1 MRNYWV
7 TYLSPAA
14 KTADS
19 RIDPT
24 CGQYRHRALLQADS
38 PRGIV
43 AELRARGAT
52 TLSIKPARAPSP
64 LLDRSMS
71 RQAKV
76 DLLRAIALNM
86 SGGISAGRAYELA
99 AAAATG
105 PMRVRLDSGLQVLAR
120 GGSFAD
126 AIASLG
132 LYDETTQIL
141 LEAGERTGD
150 VRQAIDAAIAHYTA
164 HAANMK
170 GLIALAG
177 VVGVDLLMAIPSVW
191 AVRYEMLPMLA
202 NTSMPQAKPEQVQAF
217 KTGLANATLLNDVLL
232 WLAGLLVLALLA
244 GGVCLTDPAARAWL
258 MGHLQ
263 RVPVL
268 GRGLRDSALSASTK
282 ALSHLLRGG
291 VTLVRA
297 LDIVRAGVRHPGVS
311 RYYADVQ
318 QRLDAGDTVAQA
330 MRHEA
335 MEPAE
340 QMLMAAHQDQRQLAD
355 VLGQIATRRADAAA
369 AAYKLVGKI
378 SIGVSIAYTLASA
391 AAGIYVYTIQ
401 SAAMTAGL

>member
-7 TYLSPAA
+7 AYLSPAA
-14 KTADS
+14 EAADAHM
-19 RIDPT
+19 DAT
-24 CGQYRHRALLQADS
+24 CGQFRHRALLQAES

-52 TLSIKPARAPSP
+52 ALSIKPARAPSP

-86 SGGISAGRAYELA
+86 SGGISAGRAFELA

-105 PMRVRLDSGLQVLAR
+105 PMRVRLDAGLHVLAR

-126 AIASLG
+126 ALASLG

-164 HAANMK
+164 HSQNMK

-177 VVGVDLLMAIPSVW
+177 VVGVDLVLSIPSVA
-191 AVRYEMLPMLA
+191 AVRFQMLPMLEM
-202 NTSMPQAKPEQVQAF
+202 TSMPQATREQIAAF
-217 KTGLANATLLNDVLL
+217 KSGLANATLLNDVLL
-232 WLAGLLVLALLA
+232 WLAGLLVLALIVGGSALA
-244 GGVCLTDPAARAWL
+244 DPSTRGWM
-258 MGHLQ
+258 MGQL
-263 RVPVL
+263 RRIPLL

-282 ALSHLLRGG
+282 ALSHLLHGG

-297 LDIVRAGVRHPGVS
+297 LDIVRAGVKHPGVQ
-311 RYYADVQ
+311 RYYVDVQ

-335 MEPAE
+335 LAPAE
-340 QMLMAAHQDQRQLAD
+340 QMLLAAHQDQRQLAD
-355 VLGQIATRRADAAA
+355 VLAQIAARRADAAA
-369 AAYKLVGKI
+369 AAYKRFGRI
-378 SIGVSIAYTLASA
+378 FIGVSIAYTVASA
-391 AAGIYVYTIQ
+391 AAGIYVYAIQ